1 MRSALRKNR
10 LLIFLAIM
18 GPGLITAFADNDA
31 GGITTYSLAGAR
43 YGYQLLWMLF
53 LVTFSL
59 VVTQEMAARMGAVTG
74 KGLAALIREQFG
86 LKLTIFCMLA
96 LLVANLATTAS
107 NFAGMAASLEIFG
120 LTKYLTI
127 PLVAL
132 VVWLLVVRGS
142 YRGVEKVFLFLCLAY
157 FSYVITGFMVDVNWA
172 QVARSTFVPS
182 MTFDFDFILLSI
194 ALIGTTVTPWMQ
206 FYIQASVVEKGVSLD
221 KYGYQRMDVLVGSF
235 FTDLIAFF
243 IIICTAATLFVSG
256 IEINSA
262 KDAALALRPLAGRYA
277 ELLFVLGFFNASLLA
292 AFILPLSTS
301 YAVCEA
307 FGWESGVDKSF
318 ADAPLF
324 ISIYTFSILAGALI
338 VLIPRISL
346 ISIMLISQDVNGILL
361 PVILIF
367 MLLIIN
373 DKSVMGSYTN
383 KPWFNVVAWATAVV
397 VIALTLALLIFSL
410 FPLWR

>member
-18 GPGLITAFADNDA
+18 GPGLITAFAGNDA

-120 LTKYLTI
+120 LTKYLTVPFI
-127 PLVAL
+127 AL

-157 FSYVITGFMVDVNWA
+157 FSYVVTGFMVEVDWA

-221 KYGYQRMDVLVGSF
+221 KYGYRRVDVLVGSF
-235 FTDLIAFF
+235 FTDFIAFF
-243 IIICTAATLFVSG
+243 IIICAAATLFVSG

-324 ISIYTFSILAGALI
+324 ISIYTFSILAGVLI

-346 ISIMLISQDVNGILL
+346 ISIMLISQAVNGILL

>member
-120 LTKYLTI
+120 LTKYLTV
-127 PLVAL
+127 PFMAL

-157 FSYVITGFMVDVNWA
+157 FSYVVTGFMVEVDWA

-221 KYGYQRMDVLVGSF
+221 KYGYRRMDVLVGSF
-235 FTDLIAFF
+235 FTDFIAFF

-324 ISIYTFSILAGALI
+324 ISIYTFSILAGVLI

-383 KPWFNVVAWATAVV
+383 KPWFNVVAWATVVV

>member
-1 MRSALRKNR
+1 
-10 LLIFLAIM
+10 
-18 GPGLITAFADNDA
+18 
-31 GGITTYSLAGAR
+31 
-43 YGYQLLWMLF
+43 
-53 LVTFSL
+53 
-59 VVTQEMAARMGAVTG
+59 
-74 KGLAALIREQFG
+74 
-86 LKLTIFCMLA
+86 
-96 LLVANLATTAS
+96 
-107 NFAGMAASLEIFG
+107 
-120 LTKYLTI
+120 
-127 PLVAL
+127 
-132 VVWLLVVRGS
+132 
-142 YRGVEKVFLFLCLAY
+142 
-157 FSYVITGFMVDVNWA
+157 
-172 QVARSTFVPS
+172 
-182 MTFDFDFILLSI
+182 
-194 ALIGTTVTPWMQ
+194 
-206 FYIQASVVEKGVSLD
+206 
-221 KYGYQRMDVLVGSF
+221 MDVLVGSF
-235 FTDLIAFF
+235 FTDFIAFF

-324 ISIYTFSILAGALI
+324 ISIYTFSILAGVLI

-383 KPWFNVVAWATAVV
+383 KPWFNVVAWATVVV